1 MSKVKNSK
9 LKKDELIESVETET
23 KSSSTKVIEQTIQY
37 EKRIYDLEQLL
48 DIAKSFCQNLDF
60 SNLLESIVYIC
71 MAQMHVLGAE
81 IFVRDLISNEQYVLE
96 TSKDFSGEEKLSIP
110 VNNSITD
117 RLLALKKP
125 VTLAELKE
133 QVKDNKYLDVIES
146 LNPTLI
152 VPLIQKNHMN
162 GLLILQERIA
172 IEDDTSYT
180 EYEQSQIMSI
190 ASLASVAINNA
201 ALLEMS
207 STDMM
212 THLKLKYYFFNIL
225 TEAIDSA
232 FLKNEN
238 LSVLMFDIDFFK
250 KFNDTYGHECGDFVL
265 ITVANLIK
273 KSLRETDVASRYGGE
288 EFTVLLPDTGKDE
301 AILVAERI
309 RSTIDEHDFVYNNQ
323 HLHVTISVGVSVFD
337 ANTNLVNSP
346 NEFVNQADQGL
357 YMSKSNGRNRVTYFE
372 PKKK

>member
-9 LKKDELIESVETET
+9 LKKDELIESVETEA

-81 IFVRDLISNEQYVLE
+81 IFVRDLITNEQYVLE
-96 TSKDFSGEEKLSIP
+96 TAKDFSGEEKLSIP